1 MQSSGYTLNH
11 SRVSIK
17 KLAEISGTSEQICR
31 CYIRGVA
38 LPNYK
43 RIILIAKSLKVSP
56 GWLLFGTENLSSDIS
71 NENNADD
78 NLVHAIIKKTAALFK
93 EDLLSA
99 NDYAEFVVNLINDIR
114 GIGPTEENLEKIIK
128 LTFKTIFSYKKAVR
142 DRCNQTH

>member
-1 MQSSGYTLNH
+1 MSNETKYTEFSNRLIEAMQSSGYTLNH

-56 GWLLFGTENLSSDIS
+56 GWLLFGTE
-71 NENNADD
+71 
-78 NLVHAIIKKTAALFK
+78 LVLF
-93 EDLLSA
+93 
-99 NDYAEFVVNLINDIR
+99 
-114 GIGPTEENLEKIIK
+114 
-128 LTFKTIFSYKKAVR
+128 
-142 DRCNQTH
+142 